1 MKKRAVKNNFKIR
14 LTILLLGLFS
24 TSEIFSQ
31 TTPDT
36 LRNQPS
42 YLPVPDLISK
52 YEELHSMRIYY
63 QPEWFEGKN
72 LAISNLK
79 RSPDDFLYLISQTGK
94 CSFIFTDSTSVV
106 FVTSEVTSDA
116 FSQADISSTLLV
128 GNMKEFGK
136 YRKAVMAGTVTD
148 GKTGETLPGV
158 SIFIDK
164 LKLGTTT
171 DKSGQYQMEIPV
183 GEYDVRFSFIGFE
196 PSTRHIRLVSNGNAN
211 FELFDKSVFLQ
222 EVVVTLDR
230 AEFNVTRTQ
239 MSLIKLDIRSIKELP
254 VSLGELDIMK
264 SISLLPGIQSSGEF
278 GTGLFVR
285 GGSADQNLILIE
297 EVPVFNA
304 SHLFGLTSIV
314 NPDNIAGVT
323 LLKAGIPARYGERS
337 SSVMDIRLGSANQEK
352 IKVRGGLGLL
362 NSKISLNLPVGNK
375 LNLLFGARS
384 SYSNWLLHK
393 MPDVDLMNSSA
404 GFYDLNGLLSY
415 TINPNNR
422 INLFGYVSNDRFSIQ
437 KKMDYAYGNILGSVK
452 WNHILSKTLSSV
464 LVAGFSKYAYLTSEL
479 DTFRR
484 EAGYKMNSSVLYK
497 NLKYNMTWI
506 PVRSHALDLGVSG
519 ISYSV
524 SPGNLHPYDSLSLI
538 VPLRLQTEQA
548 LEYAF
553 YASDNITISPRL
565 SAEIGIRYSGYASLG
580 PGSVFMYDPKR
591 PRSEETITDTLFYGK
606 NKPVKTWSGIEPRL
620 SVRYS
625 FNDLNSIKLSF
636 TRMRQYINLISNTTV
651 MNPADIWKLSNNYV
665 NPLVCD
671 QLAAGYFHNFLNN
684 AFETSVEVY
693 YKKLNHIIEYKN
705 GATLILN
712 PSLEDDLLDA
722 SGYNYG
728 AELYVRKN
736 SGRLTGWL
744 SYAYSKAQ
752 RHTHGFNKEEQVNG
766 NRYFPSSYDQPHS
779 MNMVGNYHISR
790 RWRFSWTFTYSTG
803 RPVTLPELSYIVGD
817 NQLIYYS
824 ERNKYRLPDYHRM
837 DIAITC
843 DESLRQKKFWK
854 GSWTLSV
861 INLYG
866 RKNKYSV
873 FFQKDPPIESSSF
886 RHNSL
891 YSLYIIGRPL
901 PALTYNFTF

>member
-1 MKKRAVKNNFKIR
+1 MKLFSNKVR
-14 LTILLLGLFS
+14 LTIVLLGLFA
-24 TSEIFSQ
+24 TSEIYSQ
-31 TTPDT
+31 TPSDT

-42 YLPVPDLISK
+42 YLPVPELISR
-52 YEELHSMRIYY
+52 YEKLHSMRIYF

-72 LAISNLK
+72 LAVSNLS
-79 RSPDDFLYLISQTGK
+79 RPPDDFLYLISQTGK
-94 CSFIFTDSTSVV
+94 CSFIHTDSASVV
-106 FVTSEVTSDA
+106 FVTSEVASDA
-116 FSQADISSTLLV
+116 FSQTDVSSTLLV
-128 GNMKEFGK
+128 GDMKEFGK
-136 YRKAVMAGTVTD
+136 YRKALMSGKVTD
-148 GKTGETLPGV
+148 GKNGETLPGV
-158 SIFIDK
+158 SIYIDK
-164 LKLGTTT
+164 LKQGTIS

-183 GEYDVRFSFIGFE
+183 GEYDVRLSFIGFE
-196 PSTRHIRLVSNGNAN
+196 PTVRHIRIVSKGNAD

-222 EVVVTLDR
+222 EVVVTLDI
-230 AEFNVTRTQ
+230 Q
-239 MSLIKLDIRSIKELP
+239 SIKELP
-254 VSLGELDIMK
+254 VSMGELDIMK

-285 GGSADQNLILIE
+285 GGSADQNLILME

-304 SHLFGLTSIV
+304 SHLFGLLSIV
-314 NPDNIAGVT
+314 NPDDIAGVT
-323 LLKAGIPARYGERS
+323 LLKAGIPARYGERA
-337 SSVMDIRLGSANQEK
+337 SSVMDIRMGSASRDK
-352 IKVRGGLGLL
+352 TKVKGGIGLL
-362 NSKISLNLPVGNK
+362 NSKISLNLPVGK
-375 LNLLFGARS
+375 KINLLVGARS

-404 GFYDLNGLLSY
+404 GFNDINGLLSY
-415 TINPNNR
+415 MVNPNNR

-437 KKMDYAYGNILGSVK
+437 KKMNYVYGNALGSLK

-464 LVAGFSKYAYLTSEL
+464 LVAGFSKYTYSTSEL

-484 EAGYKMNSSVLYK
+484 DAGYKMNSSVLYK

-506 PVRSHALDLGVSG
+506 PVHSHALDIGISG
-519 ISYSV
+519 ISYAV
-524 SPGNLHPYDSLSLI
+524 RPGNLHPWDSLSMI

-548 LEYAF
+548 VEYAL
-553 YASDNITISPRL
+553 YASDNITFSPRL
-565 SAEIGIRYSGYASLG
+565 SAEIGIRYSGYTRLG
-580 PGSVFMYDPKR
+580 PGSLFIYDPKR

-606 NKPVKTWSGIEPRL
+606 NKPVKTYSGIEPRL

-625 FNDLNSIKLSF
+625 FNDFNSVKLSF

-651 MNPADIWKLSNNYV
+651 MNPADVWKLSNTYV
-665 NPLVCD
+665 KPLICD

-684 AFETSVEVY
+684 AYETSVEVY
-693 YKKLNHIIEYKN
+693 FKKLDHTIEYKN

-712 PSLEDDLLDA
+712 PALESDLLDA

-728 AELYVRKN
+728 AELYIRKN

-744 SYAYSKAQ
+744 SYAYSTSQ
-752 RHTHGFNKEEQVNG
+752 RHTQGLNKEEQVNG

-803 RPVTLPELSYIVGD
+803 RPVTLPELSYTVGD

-824 ERNKYRLPDYHRM
+824 DRNKYRLPDYHRM

-843 DESLRQKKFWK
+843 DESLRIKKFWK
-854 GSWTLSV
+854 GSWTLSI

-873 FFQKDPPIESSSF
+873 FFQKNPPVESISH
-886 RHNSL
+886 RNYSL

-901 PALTYNFTF
+901 PTLTYNFTF